1 MPISS
6 KETKSKR
13 AKKLR
18 DAAVEVL
25 SKLSKKERDEIKWKK
40 LVSLI
45 EEQLKLGKG
54 RLLKKSYEKDMKELK
69 DFAVD
74 WMKSKPKSKD
84 SSSDGSKSNESSGK
98 LSIMDVDE
106 KEKKVGSTDKTDD
119 QPVVLR
125 EKMTEEEKKKHEEW
139 WKDVTKTL
147 NTSDDKIPTVNVQ
160 LQEAMKLLDKLQMKY
175 DALVRKQKIHEKA
188 QADDSATANEKR
200 DVRHYRDDA
209 RRSLAKV
216 VKSAEGSNDLVIVNL
231 RDRAKKL
238 LEDTDDLYEAEDNGS
253 ETSSDSPLK
262 RVEKRAE
269 GRLAALFEKSGVPEY
284 SLEPK
289 DDEVIVL
296 PSESAQTPGIDR
308 RVSPPLSESDPTVES
323 GSARFSLKKP
333 AVDETSEYESAIRMR
348 DRLSRNQ
355 IVPHKV
361 ERTVPGS
368 ELVLSHFK
376 KSVGVYFHLDV
387 TIPDLQGDVSV
398 RKMKEKLSAAF
409 EDRGYKAKLWLEDKF
424 VFVQP
429 VDEAFSKRVLR
440 QQTRRVLKELNLHE
454 ALTILDTGSTD
465 GLGYMLGYPKKK
477 YFGCQRTKKSS
488 KKLNEALRESK
499 LLEQIRAGVRRDIAD
514 EVRSEVGRTRRRDDE
529 ANLERNVRRRVSKY
543 ESYEERYPR
552 EERRSRRSRSPRG
565 RRRSRSPEDRRR
577 GRSPRRDSSRDRSRG
592 GRRSRSR
599 SPGRRGGW

>member
-45 EEQLKLGKG
+45 EEQLKLEKG

-160 LQEAMKLLDKLQMKY
+160 LQEAMKLLGKLQMKY

-361 ERTVPGS
+361 ERPVAGS

-376 KSVGVYFHLDV
+376 KSVGVYFHLNV

-398 RKMKEKLSAAF
+398 GKMREQLSIAF
-409 EDRGYKAKLWLEDKF
+409 EDRGHKAKIWLEDKF
-424 VFVQP
+424 VW
-429 VDEAFSKRVLR
+429 AKHS
-440 QQTRRVLKELNLHE
+440 
-454 ALTILDTGSTD
+454 
-465 GLGYMLGYPKKK
+465 
-477 YFGCQRTKKSS
+477 
-488 KKLNEALRESK
+488 
-499 LLEQIRAGVRRDIAD
+499 
-514 EVRSEVGRTRRRDDE
+514 
-529 ANLERNVRRRVSKY
+529 
-543 ESYEERYPR
+543 PR
-552 EERRSRRSRSPRG
+552 EC
-565 RRRSRSPEDRRR
+565 
-577 GRSPRRDSSRDRSRG
+577 
-592 GRRSRSR
+592 
-599 SPGRRGGW
+599 